1 MVKKFWHDFWVLIII
16 TLVII
21 GLFSGQGK
29 LLGLSVMSLLV
40 VCLAWLW
47 NKVSLENLQYIRVI
61 PQKRVFIGDTIPF
74 RIELHNKKPIPVSRI
89 DIVDDIPDCLNLVGP
104 DIKPSATFDAVSMT
118 HSTSVSAYQKTSW
131 DYSLKPNK
139 RGFHRLGSVNI
150 FGGDIFGLFQSKKTS
165 PTRDYIL
172 VYPQI
177 INLPDLG
184 MPESRPLGEKVTGLN
199 IYQDVFWN
207 RGIRIYEKGDPL
219 NTIDWKYTAKKTQ
232 LMVKTFEST
241 NKNDVIL
248 AVSVETSAKVWEGY
262 SAINLERV
270 ITAAASIANHC
281 SVEGLN
287 LGLFSNGTP
296 VLSDLPMKIPAS
308 QSEEQLK
315 LILETLATL
324 GPIASG
330 SISENLN
337 RWYKTFPFGST
348 VVLVTSFITENLL
361 ESLRDIE
368 KYGCKVVLINVSDE
382 VCDTS
387 GENFI
392 KYEIGAHFSRMES
405 AGEFVPI

>member
-16 TLVII
+16 TLVVI
-21 GLFSGQGK
+21 GVFSGQGM

-118 HSTSVSAYQKTSW
+118 HSTSVSGYQKTSW

-270 ITAAASIANHC
+270 ITAAASVANHC
-281 SVEGLN
+281 SAEGLN

-348 VVLVTSFITENLL
+348 VVLVTSFI
-361 ESLRDIE
+361 
-368 KYGCKVVLINVSDE
+368 
-382 VCDTS
+382 
-387 GENFI
+387 
-392 KYEIGAHFSRMES
+392 
-405 AGEFVPI
+405 